1 MEYEIVMGLEVH
13 IELATQSKLFCA
25 CSVEFGA
32 EANENVCPACAG
44 MPGMLPVINKR
55 AIELGIT
62 AGLVTN
68 CEITRTISFDKKN
81 YFYPDLPTG
90 YQITQLNAP
99 ICRNGYVDIETD
111 MGKKRIRLKQIHIE
125 EDAGKLVHDYR
136 TDSSLVDF
144 NRASVPLI
152 EIVSEPDF
160 RSSDEVVAYLE
171 KLRSLLT
178 FADVSDCKMQEGS
191 MRCDVNISVRK
202 AGSTVLGTR
211 TEMKNMNSLKAIA
224 RAIEFESQRHINAL
238 ETGCEELVQETR
250 RWDDNKGESY
260 SMRNKE
266 DATDYRYFPNP
277 EIMPVYIS
285 DEWISKVK
293 DGLPEL
299 ASEKYD
305 RLTGLYGLS
314 DYDSKLITG
323 SKNLSD
329 IFDQTMN
336 YVINPKEVANWII
349 GDLANIAKEDNRT
362 FEDMEIDC
370 EKFGK
375 VINMV
380 EDKIINRTI
389 GKKIL
394 QVVFKDNIDPE
405 IYARENKLGMIAD
418 EGYLENIIKE
428 VLGENEKSILEY
440 RAGNQKV
447 ISFLMGRIMR
457 KTQGKADPGSV
468 NSILLKQLNEY
479 EI

>member
-13 IELATQSKLFCA
+13 VELATKSKLFCA
-25 CSVEFGA
+25 CAAKFGA

-55 AIELGIT
+55 AVELGIV

-90 YQITQLNAP
+90 YQITQLYAP
-99 ICRNGYVDIETD
+99 ICRNGFVDIETEA
-111 MGKKRIRLKQIHIE
+111 GNKRIRIKQIHIE

-136 TDSSLVDF
+136 PDSSLVDF

-202 AGSTVLGTR
+202 VGSDILGTR
-211 TEMKNMNSLKAIA
+211 TEIKNMNSLKAIA
-224 RAIEFESQRHINAL
+224 RAIEFESQRHISAL

-250 RWDDNKGESY
+250 RWDDNKGETY
-260 SMRNKE
+260 SMRDKE

-277 EIMPVYIS
+277 EILPVHIS
-285 DEWISKVK
+285 DEWISEIKNS
-293 DGLPEL
+293 LPEL
-299 ASEKYD
+299 AHEKYD
-305 RLTGLYGLS
+305 RLTGCYGLS
-314 DYDSKLITG
+314 DYDSKLITSG
-323 SKNLSD
+323 KNISD
-329 IFDQTMN
+329 IFDRTLEF
-336 YVINPKEVANWII
+336 VDKPKEVANWII
-349 GDLANIAKEDNRT
+349 GDLASIAREENKSYDEI
-362 FEDMEIDC
+362 EIDC

-375 VINMV
+375 IIKMV
-380 EDKIINRTI
+380 ENKVINRTI
-389 GKKIL
+389 GKKVL
-394 QVVFKDNIDPE
+394 QLLFRDNIDPE
-405 IYARENKLGMIAD
+405 SYVRENKLGMITDA
-418 EGYLENIIKE
+418 GYLENVIKE
-428 VLGENEKSILEY
+428 VLAENEKSVLEY
-440 RAGNQKV
+440 KAGNQKV
-447 ISFLMGRIMR
+447 ISFFVGRIMR

-468 NSILLKQLNEY
+468 NSILRRELNDWN
-479 EI
+479 

>member
-13 IELATQSKLFCA
+13 VELATKSKLFCA
-25 CSVEFGA
+25 CAAKFGA

-55 AIELGIT
+55 AVELGIV

-90 YQITQLNAP
+90 YQITQLYAP
-99 ICRNGYVDIETD
+99 ICRNGFVDIETEA
-111 MGKKRIRLKQIHIE
+111 GNKRIRIKQIHIE

-136 TDSSLVDF
+136 PDSSLVDF

-202 AGSTVLGTR
+202 VGSDILGTR
-211 TEMKNMNSLKAIA
+211 TEIKNMNSLKAIA
-224 RAIEFESQRHINAL
+224 RAIEFESQRHISAL

-250 RWDDNKGESY
+250 RWDDNKGETY
-260 SMRNKE
+260 SMRDKE

-277 EIMPVYIS
+277 EILPVHIS
-285 DEWISKVK
+285 DEWISEIK
-293 DGLPEL
+293 DSLPEL
-299 ASEKYD
+299 AHEKYD
-305 RLTGLYGLS
+305 RLTGCYGLS
-314 DYDSKLITG
+314 DYDSKLITSG
-323 SKNLSD
+323 KNISD
-329 IFDQTMN
+329 IFDRTLEF
-336 YVINPKEVANWII
+336 VDKPKEVANWII
-349 GDLANIAKEDNRT
+349 GDLASIAREENKSYDEI
-362 FEDMEIDC
+362 EIDC

-375 VINMV
+375 IIKMV
-380 EDKIINRTI
+380 ENKVINRTI
-389 GKKIL
+389 GKKVL
-394 QVVFKDNIDPE
+394 QLLFRDNIDPE
-405 IYARENKLGMIAD
+405 SYVRENKLGMITDA
-418 EGYLENIIKE
+418 GYLENVIKE
-428 VLGENEKSILEY
+428 VLAENEKSVLEY
-440 RAGNQKV
+440 KAGNQKV
-447 ISFLMGRIMR
+447 ISFFVGRIMR

-468 NSILLKQLNEY
+468 NSILRRELNDWN
-479 EI
+479 